1 MPEKPLLHWQTAEY
15 WSDPPSHFD
24 LIPRWALHNSGTYH
38 GAALWLA
45 PRPQPQKFGPVIR
58 RVTRAPERNA
68 DDGCISMGLG
78 PVMFASWQVY
88 IISQENCWTRC
99 HLNVSVF
106 VAETVWKRP
115 PGSSLKRKRRSEMWR
130 AINLCRL
137 GTAHSASIYVWWAV
151 QQKLSLPTI
160 PRTLSLEDAWW
171 LYLRQT
177 VNACSLR
184 IILQQRANLIWIAW
198 FNSRE
203 VIFLVIGID
212 TSIFACRNCLHCPC
226 ICLKLGWPV
235 STLHSNWYDN
245 VHRNSIRVMTHGGSK
260 EH

>member
-24 LIPRWALHNSGTYH
+24 LIPRWALHNSEIPPRSRALTGSAASATEVWAGHSACDSGTWAECWWWVYLH
-38 GAALWLA
+38 G
-45 PRPQPQKFGPVIR
+45 F
-58 RVTRAPERNA
+58 
-68 DDGCISMGLG
+68 G
-78 PVMFASWQVY
+78 PVMFASWQAY
-88 IISQENCWTRC
+88 ILFQENCWTRY
-99 HLNVSVF
+99 HLNVSIF
-106 VAETVWKRP
+106 VTETVWKRP

-177 VNACSLR
+177 VNAS
-184 IILQQRANLIWIAW
+184 A
-198 FNSRE
+198 
-203 VIFLVIGID
+203 
-212 TSIFACRNCLHCPC
+212 
-226 ICLKLGWPV
+226 
-235 STLHSNWYDN
+235 
-245 VHRNSIRVMTHGGSK
+245 
-260 EH
+260 